1 MSSPDRV
8 RIAWPPVWAIPM
20 LYVVAS
26 VAAALVLPRLEHAYL
41 PEHVTPM
48 AVDSARQF
56 FSAIAS
62 GMLAF
67 TGIVFAIA
75 LMAVQFSAAAYSPRL
90 ATILFERPL
99 VFHALG
105 IFFATFTYALAGLSW
120 SGRGGSDSAPLLSTL
135 IVGILMVISMLAF
148 AWLIHS
154 IRDLQI
160 HWVLDAVGSKGRA
173 VVETMPAMDS
183 EGQESAA
190 GESPLPPDPP
200 LHVIF
205 HAGRPQVVAEFDLR
219 SLLHLARSAGAIIAI
234 QCSVGDT
241 LIEGASIASVHGAT
255 HAIPEAQLRAGIRLG
270 PIRTYKQDPRYPVRL
285 LVDVAIRALSPAVND
300 PTTAV
305 QALDQIEDILRRLGT
320 RSLTGG
326 LVRDEA
332 GVVRVVFPAPTWQDY
347 LELSFDE
354 IRQYGIGSLQVQ
366 RRLRAALQ
374 GLAGTLPPGERR
386 TAVHAYLEHLDE
398 ALDRAGFDAVDRA
411 AGLVADL
418 QGLGSPRHQTDRT
431 P

>member
-1 MSSPDRV
+1 M
-8 RIAWPPVWAIPM
+8 I
-20 LYVVAS
+20 YVVAS
-26 VAAALVLPRLEHAYL
+26 VVAATVLPRLEHAYL
-41 PEHVTPM
+41 PEHVTQM

-56 FSAIAS
+56 FSSIAS

-90 ATILFERPL
+90 ASILFERPH

-105 IFFATFTYALAGLSW
+105 IFFATFTYALAALNW
-120 SGRGGSDSAPLLSTL
+120 SGRDGSDSAPLLSTI

-160 HWVLDAVGSKGRA
+160 QWVLDAVGSKGRSI
-173 VVETMPAMDS
+173 VEAMPPMDPES
-183 EGQESAA
+183 QESAA
-190 GESPLPPDPP
+190 AGVPPLPPDPS
-200 LHVIF
+200 LQVIV
-205 HAGRPQVVAEFDLR
+205 HDGRPRVVAEFDLR
-219 SLLHLARSAGAIIAI
+219 ALLDLARSAQAIICL
-234 QCSVGDT
+234 QCAVGDT
-241 LIEGASIASVHGAT
+241 LMEGARLASVHGVAG
-255 HAIPEAQLRAGIRLG
+255 AIPEAQLRAGIRLG
-270 PIRTYKQDPRYPVRL
+270 PTRTFEQDPRYAIRL
-285 LVDVAIRALSPAVND
+285 LVDVAIRALSPAIND

-305 QALDQIEDILRRLGT
+305 QALDQIEDLLRRLGT

-326 LVRDEA
+326 MVWDEA
-332 GVVRVVFPAPTWQDY
+332 GMVRVVFPAPTWQDY

-354 IRQYGIGSLQVQ
+354 IRQYGVGSLQIQ

-411 AGLVADL
+411 AGFVADL
-418 QGLGSPRHQTDRT
+418 QGLGSPRHQSPRT

>member
-1 MSSPDRV
+1 M
-8 RIAWPPVWAIPM
+8 IYI
-20 LYVVAS
+20 VAS
-26 VAAALVLPRLEHAYL
+26 VVAAMVLPRLEHAYL
-41 PEHVTPM
+41 PEHVTQM

-90 ATILFERPL
+90 ATILFERPH

-105 IFFATFTYALAGLSW
+105 IFFATFTYALAALNW
-120 SGRGGSDSAPLLSTL
+120 SGRGGADSAPLLSTI

-160 HWVLDAVGSKGRA
+160 HWVLDAIGSKGRA
-173 VVETMPAMDS
+173 VVEAMPRVDVDAED
-183 EGQESAA
+183 AA
-190 GESPLPPDPP
+190 TEPHLQTDPSPQLI
-200 LHVIF
+200 V
-205 HAGRPQVVAEFDLR
+205 HAGRPLVVAEFDLR
-219 SLLHLARSAGAIIAI
+219 TLVDLARSAHAIICL

-241 LIEGASIASVHGAT
+241 LMEGAPLASIHGGAGMVSET
-255 HAIPEAQLRAGIRLG
+255 RLRSGIRLG
-270 PIRTYKQDPRYPVRL
+270 PTRTFEQDPRYAIRL

-305 QALDQIEDILRRLGT
+305 QALDQIEDLLRRLGT
-320 RSLTGG
+320 RGLTRGF
-326 LVRDEA
+326 VRDEA

-354 IRQYGIGSLQVQ
+354 IRQYGAGSLQVQ
-366 RRLRAALQ
+366 RRLRAALR

-398 ALDRAGFDAVDRA
+398 ALDRAGFDALDRA
-411 AGLVADL
+411 AGLVADP
-418 QGLGSPRHQTDRT
+418 QGLGSSRRQTAQT

>member
-1 MSSPDRV
+1 MGPRM

-20 LYVVAS
+20 IYIVAS
-26 VAAALVLPRLEHAYL
+26 VVAAMVLPRIEHAYL
-41 PEHVTPM
+41 PEHVTSI
-48 AVDSARQF
+48 ALDSARQF

-90 ATILFERPL
+90 AAILFQRPH

-105 IFFATFTYALAGLSW
+105 IFFATFTYALAALNW
-120 SGRGGSDSAPLLSTL
+120 SGRGGSDSAPLLST
-135 IVGILMVISMLAF
+135 IVVGILMVISMLAF

-160 HWVLDAVGSKGRA
+160 QWVLDGVGSRGRA
-173 VVETMPAMDS
+173 VVDAMPRMDVEDE
-183 EGQESAA
+183 EGAA
-190 GESPLPPDPP
+190 DQPLLPQGAPRQ
-200 LHVIF
+200 VIV
-205 HAGRPQVVAEFDLR
+205 HAGRPKVVAEFDLR
-219 SLLHLARSAGAIIAI
+219 ALLDLARSARAVIGLR
-234 QCSVGDT
+234 CSVGDT
-241 LIEGASIASVHGAT
+241 LMEGAPLASVHGA
-255 HAIPEAQLRAGIRLG
+255 AGDVPEARLRAGIRLG
-270 PIRTYKQDPRYPVRL
+270 AIRTFEQDPRYAIRL

-305 QALDQIEDILRRLGT
+305 QALDQIEDLLRRLGMRRLT
-320 RSLTGG
+320 RG

-354 IRQYGIGSLQVQ
+354 IRQYGAGSLQVQ

-374 GLAGTLPPGERR
+374 GLAGTLRLGERR
-386 TAVHAYLEHLDE
+386 AAVRAYIEHLDE

-411 AGLVADL
+411 AGLVADP
-418 QGLGSPRHQTDRT
+418 QGLGSPRRQTTRA